1 MAVGHVTLDLTDDG
15 RVAGGAGLY
24 ASVTASRLG
33 WSSGLV
39 TRGAPTEAGGFLG
52 SLDMVVDEPSG
63 TTTTFDIRYLGE
75 ARRVELRSLA
85 SPIRGERLPDVW
97 GGAEVVMLS
106 PVFREVKTSMVSRFA
121 GALLGVAPQGWLRR
135 TAAEGRVVATE
146 WFDGEVLERTDVVV
160 LSEMDV
166 TDGRIPEGWLEHD
179 GIFVLTRG
187 RRGAVMRHEGRW
199 YEIPAYPARE
209 VDPTG
214 AGDVFAAAF
223 LIRYF
228 ESKDAFSAGV
238 FASCAAS
245 MKVEG
250 TGAGAIPTRDQVQQ
264 RMNCY
269 PDMKVEE
276 CQSVQSDANESGVLK
291 NDV

>member
-1 MAVGHVTLDLTDDG
+1 MGSRTRFLAVGHVTLDLTEGG
-15 RVAGGAGLY
+15 RVAGGASLY
-24 ASVTASRLG
+24 ASVTAVRLG

-39 TRGAPTEAGGFLG
+39 TRGAPAEARELLG
-52 SLDMVVDEPSG
+52 SLDMVVDESSE
-63 TTTTFDIRYLGE
+63 TTTTFDIRYSGE
-75 ARRVELRSLA
+75 VRRVELRALA
-85 SPIRGERLPDVW
+85 SPIRGTRLPEGWV
-97 GGAEVVMLS
+97 GAEVVMLS
-106 PVFREVKTSMVSRFA
+106 PVFREVKTSMASRFA

-135 TAAEGRVVATE
+135 TSAEGMVEAAE
-146 WFDGEVLERTDVVV
+146 WYDGEVLERADVVV

-166 TDGRIPEGWLEHD
+166 IDGRIPEGWLEHD
-179 GIFVLTRG
+179 GIFLLTRG

-228 ESKDAFSAGV
+228 ESADAFAASL

-245 MKVEG
+245 LMVEV

-264 RMNCY
+264 KMNCY

-276 CQSVQSDANESGVLK
+276 CQYV
-291 NDV
+291 